1 MRLIISK
8 NTGSISN
15 IGAGGPTTE
24 APLRDVLTKKAAVLL
39 DFVLIHCKTIKELG
53 ALAVPQGRAGCG
65 SYGAGR
71 PSLPE
76 DVCGSHFEAQLHF
89 PYTSPAA
96 LPCLMFPC
104 FSTFTCQPAPIN
116 PHSSPP
122 PHSGV
127 HSSMAGGWRS
137 RGHKKRKMASAGTA
151 PKKLLQIIPRLHL
164 SRRIW
169 LAAAGKEF

>member
-1 MRLIISK
+1 MAAFRRAQKRRHTNFCQARNCYLCERVGSTGRSTGQGRLCFLRC
-8 NTGSISN
+8 GASILTRHILYELKKCLWVSE
-15 IGAGGPTTE
+15 PQHE
-24 APLRDVLTKKAAVLL
+24 ARLPFPYVCLPP
-39 DFVLIHCKTIKELG
+39 G
-53 ALAVPQGRAGCG
+53 AL
-65 SYGAGR
+65 S
-71 PSLPE
+71 
-76 DVCGSHFEAQLHF
+76 
-89 PYTSPAA
+89 
-96 LPCLMFPC
+96 CLMFPC

-127 HSSMAGGWRS
+127 HSSMAGGWKS
-137 RGHKKRKMASAGTA
+137 RGHKKQKMASAGTA